1 MAVTIVILLQTE
13 VAPISKSNSSIRK
26 PFASNSA
33 FNALLKT
40 LEEPPSF
47 VVFILCTTEPQK
59 IIPTILSRVQRFD
72 FSKVTKEDLVANMRR
87 VLDHEGIGYQEEAL
101 KAIASLSDGGV
112 RDSLSLLDQLVSYAE
127 NKITIDDVDNLF
139 GLLSIKDELRLVS
152 LIESRK
158 TDECLHLVREK
169 YAQGMD
175 ILRLHDDLI
184 TIFKDLAIYQA
195 TRDESLLTKLAATD
209 CESLSMPL
217 RILRKDIDA
226 LLSARRE
233 YRHSES
239 LLSNL
244 ELAILALTDDSP
256 SETATFQKVE
266 TSPAPKAEKEKA
278 EAEKAAQEGKGKEGD
293 NKAKTPARTTTN
305 AKGTANA
312 KTPNPKFKGYSGE
325 VTLFPDSMVEV
336 LHNQKSRKIRVT
348 AVDTA
353 GRRYP
358 IKYKRL
364 SNNKIRILNLDSV
377 KLRVNVMAK
386 PKLEEKPWF
395 PYLQGA
401 TRFLMMVR
409 NVSVSYRNT
418 YAMSLPGF
426 LPNVGDMLGQR
437 TGGGMMSPG
446 LDFAFGMTGDSYI
459 DKANERGW
467 LLNNDSISTPATT
480 NAMEDL
486 QIKAVLEPIPDLK
499 IDLNA
504 SRTMNSN
511 KSIQYM
517 YAGMPTTQSGSFT
530 MTTISIKSAFESRG
544 DASNGYSSKTF
555 TRFQQYLNTFQRRV
569 EARYANATYP
579 AATGL
584 QGKFDPANGTV
595 NKYSADVMIPAF
607 LAAYTGGSDIN
618 SPLDIFPSLARMLP
632 NWTVSYKGLGY
643 LPWIRD
649 HFKSVTLNHSYK
661 SVYSVGSYNT
671 YSSWMEYMG
680 DLGFIQNTTDN
691 SIVPSSMY
699 DISSVSINEAF
710 SPLAGLDMTL
720 NNNMTFKVEYRK
732 TRVLTLSMT
741 AAQLNEACSNDFVIG
756 WGYKINDFKLS
767 SLFGGRRARRAARAR
782 NNNQNNTNT
791 PNARNNNRSNQ
802 SKNSRAISHD
812 LNLRFDFSFRNQ
824 DAITRNIQTSLSEA
838 TSGNKA
844 VKASF
849 SADYTMSRY
858 VTLSLY
864 YDRQRNQ
871 PLLSSNAYPT
881 ITQDFGFSLRFSLT
895 R

>member
-1 MAVTIVILLQTE
+1 
-13 VAPISKSNSSIRK
+13 
-26 PFASNSA
+26 
-33 FNALLKT
+33 
-40 LEEPPSF
+40 
-47 VVFILCTTEPQK
+47 
-59 IIPTILSRVQRFD
+59 
-72 FSKVTKEDLVANMRR
+72 
-87 VLDHEGIGYQEEAL
+87 
-101 KAIASLSDGGV
+101 
-112 RDSLSLLDQLVSYAE
+112 
-127 NKITIDDVDNLF
+127 
-139 GLLSIKDELRLVS
+139 
-152 LIESRK
+152 
-158 TDECLHLVREK
+158 
-169 YAQGMD
+169 
-175 ILRLHDDLI
+175 
-184 TIFKDLAIYQA
+184 
-195 TRDESLLTKLAATD
+195 
-209 CESLSMPL
+209 
-217 RILRKDIDA
+217 
-226 LLSARRE
+226 
-233 YRHSES
+233 
-239 LLSNL
+239 
-244 ELAILALTDDSP
+244 
-256 SETATFQKVE
+256 
-266 TSPAPKAEKEKA
+266 
-278 EAEKAAQEGKGKEGD
+278 
-293 NKAKTPARTTTN
+293 
-305 AKGTANA
+305 
-312 KTPNPKFKGYSGE
+312 
-325 VTLFPDSMVEV
+325 MVEV

-426 LPNVGDMLGQR
+426 LPNVGDMLGQC

>member
-1 MAVTIVILLQTE
+1 MQ
-13 VAPISKSNSSIRK
+13 
-26 PFASNSA
+26 
-33 FNALLKT
+33 
-40 LEEPPSF
+40 
-47 VVFILCTTEPQK
+47 
-59 IIPTILSRVQRFD
+59 
-72 FSKVTKEDLVANMRR
+72 
-87 VLDHEGIGYQEEAL
+87 
-101 KAIASLSDGGV
+101 
-112 RDSLSLLDQLVSYAE
+112 
-127 NKITIDDVDNLF
+127 
-139 GLLSIKDELRLVS
+139 
-152 LIESRK
+152 
-158 TDECLHLVREK
+158 
-169 YAQGMD
+169 
-175 ILRLHDDLI
+175 
-184 TIFKDLAIYQA
+184 
-195 TRDESLLTKLAATD
+195 
-209 CESLSMPL
+209 
-217 RILRKDIDA
+217 
-226 LLSARRE
+226 
-233 YRHSES
+233 
-239 LLSNL
+239 
-244 ELAILALTDDSP
+244 
-256 SETATFQKVE
+256 
-266 TSPAPKAEKEKA
+266 
-278 EAEKAAQEGKGKEGD
+278 
-293 NKAKTPARTTTN
+293 
-305 AKGTANA
+305 
-312 KTPNPKFKGYSGE
+312 
-325 VTLFPDSMVEV
+325 
-336 LHNQKSRKIRVT
+336 
-348 AVDTA
+348 
-353 GRRYP
+353 
-358 IKYKRL
+358 
-364 SNNKIRILNLDSV
+364 
-377 KLRVNVMAK
+377 
-386 PKLEEKPWF
+386 
-395 PYLQGA
+395 
-401 TRFLMMVR
+401 
-409 NVSVSYRNT
+409 
-418 YAMSLPGF
+418 
-426 LPNVGDMLGQR
+426 
-437 TGGGMMSPG
+437 PG
-446 LDFAFGMTGDSYI
+446 LDFAFGLTGESYI

-486 QIKAVLEPIPDLK
+486 QLKATLEPIPDLK

-504 SRTMNSN
+504 SRTVNSN

-544 DASNGYSSKTF
+544 DAGNGYSSKTF
-555 TRFQQYLNTFQRRV
+555 ARFQQYLNTFQSRV

-595 NKYSADVMIPAF
+595 DKYSSDVMIPAF
-607 LAAYTGGSDIN
+607 LAAYTGGGDIN

-632 NWTVSYKGLGY
+632 NWTVSYKGLAY

-661 SVYSVGSYNT
+661 SIYSVGAYNT

-691 SIVPSSMY
+691 AIIPSSMY

-710 SPLAGLDMTL
+710 SPLAGLDLTL

-756 WGYKINDFKLS
+756 WGYKINDFKFS
-767 SLFGGRRARRAARAR
+767 SLFGGRRKKTGRGNNNKQTNAANNR
-782 NNNQNNTNT
+782 NNTRKSGT
-791 PNARNNNRSNQ
+791 SA
-802 SKNSRAISHD
+802 KNSRVICHD

-844 VKASF
+844 IKASF